1 LALIV
6 TIHAD
11 RDIFSVDIPVFESD
25 NAFTNSS
32 DLWWTL
38 VMARIGGVA
47 YILLDQPRMMRIMIR
62 AKSSRLEPN
71 SVIPAAYDELQAP
84 QDGARQGVACSRRA
98 TPFPPVALYRGNSS
112 NNRVTWSSCAQLT
125 RNAS

>member
-1 LALIV
+1 M

-11 RDIFSVDIPVFESD
+11 RDIFSVDIPVFEPD

-47 YILLDQPRMMRIMIR
+47 YILLDRPRMMRIMIR
-62 AKSSRLEPN
+62 AKSSRLEPS
-71 SVIPAAYDELQAP
+71 SVIPAAYDGLQAP
-84 QDGARQGVACSRRA
+84 QDGARQGLAGEPR
-98 TPFPPVALYRGNSS
+98 PFPRSLYIVETPQTTVPLGA
-112 NNRVTWSSCAQLT
+112 RVRS
-125 RNAS
+125 